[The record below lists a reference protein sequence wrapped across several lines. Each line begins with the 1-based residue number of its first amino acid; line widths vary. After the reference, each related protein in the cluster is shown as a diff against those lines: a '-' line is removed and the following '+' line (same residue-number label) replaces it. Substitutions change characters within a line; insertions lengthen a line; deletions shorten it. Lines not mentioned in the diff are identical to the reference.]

1 MTRIRGQI
9 GRKSKIGPNH
19 RNETSQTHEGTMSK
33 HPPIT
38 PDRFDQM
45 IKRPELLWG
54 LSEIAKA
61 TNVSEQ
67 TVRRW
72 HRQGLAPITKP
83 DGKRFF
89 AFRSEIT
96 EWLKGN

>member
-1 MTRIRGQI
+1 
-9 GRKSKIGPNH
+9 
-19 RNETSQTHEGTMSK
+19 MSK

-54 LSEIAKA
+54 LNEIAKA

>member
-1 MTRIRGQI
+1 
-9 GRKSKIGPNH
+9 
-19 RNETSQTHEGTMSK
+19 MSK

-38 PDRFDQM
+38 AERFDQTFM
-45 IKRPELLWG
+45 ATEKLWG
-54 LSEIAKA
+54 LEAIAA
-61 TNVSEQ
+61 ACGVSVQ

-89 AFRSEIT
+89 AFRSEIIN
-96 EWLKGN
+96 WLKGN